1 MGVGVSLTNMAN
13 SVGERDDPC
22 GTPALEENVLDFVFL
37 WRMVYDL
44 FSIKFDSSFML
55 LWACY
60 SDCVF

>member
-44 FSIKFDSSFML
+44 FSMKFDNSFFVSV
-55 LWACY
+55 ACY
-60 SDCVF
+60 SDYVF